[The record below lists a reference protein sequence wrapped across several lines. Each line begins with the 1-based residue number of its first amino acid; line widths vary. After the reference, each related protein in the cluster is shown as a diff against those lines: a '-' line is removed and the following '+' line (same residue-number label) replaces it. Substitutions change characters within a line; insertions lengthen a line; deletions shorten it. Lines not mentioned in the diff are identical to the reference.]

1 MTALNR
7 TAASL
12 RIFGE
17 DLDPDEITNLLGK
30 EPDDIERRGQVIRN
44 PKSGTERTAR
54 RGRWSIQVK
63 RRSPG
68 DLDAQIAALLDGTTD
83 DLSRWQRVT
92 SAFDADI
99 FCGLFL
105 EEENEGLI
113 LAPTTLKNL
122 GDRGLFL
129 SLDIYAPA
137 RDDTIAP

>member
-1 MTALNR
+1 MTALSK

-12 RIFGE
+12 RIFGR

-30 EPDDIERRGQVIRN
+30 GPDAAERRGQIIRN
-44 PKSGTERTAR
+44 PKSGAERTAR
-54 RGRWSIQVK
+54 RGRWSVQVE

-83 DLSRWQRVT
+83 DQSVWQRVT
-92 SAFDADI
+92 SNFDADI

-105 EEENEGLI
+105 EEENEGLTI
-113 LAPTTLKNL
+113 APTTLKML
-122 GDRGLFL
+122 ADRGLLL

-137 RDDTIAP
+137 RHDPDE

>member
-1 MTALNR
+1 MTALSR

-12 RIFGE
+12 RIFGQ
-17 DLDPDEITNLLGK
+17 DLDPDEVTNLLGK
-30 EPDDIERRGQVIRN
+30 KPDNAERRGQVIRN

-54 RGRWSIQVK
+54 RGRWSIKVE

-83 DLSRWQRVT
+83 DLSKWQKVT

-105 EEENEGLI
+105 EEENEGLV
-113 LAPTTLKNL
+113 LAPTTLKKL
-122 GDRGLFL
+122 GDRGLRL
-129 SLDIYAPA
+129 SLDIYAL
-137 RDDTIAP
+137 APLEPK

>member
-1 MTALNR
+1 MTALSK

-12 RIFGE
+12 RIFGQ
-17 DLDPDEITNLLGK
+17 DLDPDQITHLLGK
-30 EPDDIERRGQVIRN
+30 KADATERRGQVIRN
-44 PKSGTERTAR
+44 PTSGTERTAR
-54 RGRWSIQVK
+54 RGRWSIRVE

-83 DLSRWQRVT
+83 DLSVWQRVT

-105 EEENEGLI
+105 KEENEGLEV
-113 LAPTTLKNL
+113 APATLKKL
-122 GDRGLFL
+122 GDRGLLL

-137 RDDTIAP
+137 GRDPEE